1 MRILESFVVDEIRVS
16 IFSMN
21 NKYIVKLEIG
31 PYEQSYKID
40 TEDVEGLP
48 AVRKMIDEDFISASK
63 ELFLKMHHNF
73 QNAIEHPSE

>member
-1 MRILESFVVDEIRVS
+1 MRILESFVFDDIRVS

-21 NKYIVKLEIG
+21 NKYIVKLEAG

-48 AVRKMIDEDFISASK
+48 AVRKMLNEDFLSTCR
-63 ELFLKMHHNF
+63 ELFLTMHNNF
-73 QNAIEHPSE
+73 QSAIEHPMD